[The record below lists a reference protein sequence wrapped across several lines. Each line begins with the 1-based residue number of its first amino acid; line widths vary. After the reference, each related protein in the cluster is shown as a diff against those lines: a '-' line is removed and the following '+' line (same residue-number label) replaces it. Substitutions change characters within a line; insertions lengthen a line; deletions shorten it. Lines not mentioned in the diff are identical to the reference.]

1 VGAWQKC
8 LANLGVSPTREVR
21 YREFEEVAKR
31 RMTDPTS
38 TLVSDVG
45 DMNFERIFLGDSEV
59 EDWNFEDIDGLS
71 EGMSGL
77 EMDEN

>member
-1 VGAWQKC
+1 
-8 LANLGVSPTREVR
+8 
-21 YREFEEVAKR
+21 
-31 RMTDPTS
+31 MTDPIS
-38 TLVSDVG
+38 SLISDVG

-59 EDWNFEDIDGLS
+59 EDWNCEDIDGLS